1 MNSTFVLTVGQLNKI
16 VRSTLE
22 GVPALA
28 RLWVSGEISNF
39 KFHYSGHLYFSLKD
53 ETASIRCVMFAAAAS
68 RLRFLPQDGMKVICR
83 GRISLY
89 EKDGQYQFY
98 AEDMQ
103 PDGLGAEHLSFL
115 QLKEKLENEGL
126 FDLSQKKALP
136 LYPKHI
142 SVLTSP
148 NGAVWHDIVNVIS
161 RRWPLT
167 QVCLFPVPV
176 QGETACD
183 LLCEQFQRAVQNH
196 DTDVILLARG
206 GGSSEDLSV
215 FNKERLV
222 RLVANSP
229 IPVISALGHETDYTL
244 CDFAADRRAP
254 TPSAAAELVVPDRND
269 LSATIFGLRKRIT
282 HAVQK
287 CVEAHRAAYQRFLSS
302 AFPADQA
309 LVYQNYRKRLEHCM
323 QRVEVSYCNL
333 CSTQKNRFEKE
344 LYRLQILNPLSRLS
358 GGYAYVTKDQQA
370 VLKADDLQ
378 IEDTIKVNFSDS
390 SVICQVVEKG

>member
-53 ETASIRCVMFAAAAS
+53 ETASVRCVMFAAAAA
-68 RLRFLPQDGMKVICR
+68 RLKFLPQDGMKVICR

-115 QLKEKLENEGL
+115 QLKEKLEAEGL
-126 FDLSQKKALP
+126 FDLSRKKKLP
-136 LYPKHI
+136 LFPKHI

-167 QVCLFPVPV
+167 QICLFPVPV
-176 QGETACD
+176 QGDGACD
-183 LLCEQFQRAVQNH
+183 LLCEQFQRATQDS

-215 FNKERLV
+215 FNTEKLV
-222 RLVANSP
+222 RLVANSR

-244 CDFAADRRAP
+244 CDFAADCRAP
-254 TPSAAAELVVPDRND
+254 TPSAAAELVVPDQND
-269 LSATIFGLRKRIT
+269 FLITLSGLNKRIVQ
-282 HAVQK
+282 AAQK
-287 CVEAHRAAYQRFLSS
+287 CIEFHRTTYQRFLLSE
-302 AFPADQA
+302 FPANQEI
-309 LVYQNYRKRLEHCM
+309 LHQNYRKRLEICM
-323 QRVEVSYCNL
+323 QRVDFCYRGLCNA
-333 CSTQKNRFEKE
+333 QRNRFEKE
-344 LYRLQILNPLSRLS
+344 LYCLQILNPLSRLS
-358 GGYAYVTKDQQA
+358 NGYAYVTKDQQA

-378 IEDTIKVNFSDS
+378 IKDMIKLNFSDS